1 MNLALVVSEGS
12 CFIKQNNKWAILL
25 LLINPNAVVVFLVE
39 GHPKEAIVDKTV
51 DGRTYGLT
59 TDKDLLEKLTLE
71 HFHTQVS

>member
-1 MNLALVVSEGS
+1 MGHFVVVNQSQ
-12 CFIKQNNKWAILL
+12 CF
-25 LLINPNAVVVFLVE
+25 VVFLVE

>member
-1 MNLALVVSEGS
+1 MGHFVVVNQSQ
-12 CFIKQNNKWAILL
+12 CF
-25 LLINPNAVVVFLVE
+25 VVFLVK
-39 GHPKEAIVDKTV
+39 GQPKEAIVDKTV